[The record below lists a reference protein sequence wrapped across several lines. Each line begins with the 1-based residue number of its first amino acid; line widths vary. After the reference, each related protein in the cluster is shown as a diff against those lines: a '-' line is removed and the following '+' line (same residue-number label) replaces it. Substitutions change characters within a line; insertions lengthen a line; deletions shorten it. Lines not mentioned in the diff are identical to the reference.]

1 MTSCTTRLKC
11 GCPIQCSTL
20 DCMVQSSPIQQIAT
34 LHAAHRGGGRVH
46 PGSCEEVVQDRD
58 FMALLHQPVNQVAP
72 AYPGPQTFT
81 LHANLHRAL
90 LRVFTSMR
98 SIDLPTVGGHPTKPA
113 PPVTKIRLR
122 CPRGRSRTPTCPTPA
137 DKRASDSFWSRA
149 TLSSLVTTR
158 IRRSTCTKPAM

>member
-1 MTSCTTRLKC
+1 MHNEIEVRVPDPVLHIGLHGTEQPHSTNRHVTR
-11 GCPIQCSTL
+11 S
-20 DCMVQSSPIQQIAT
+20 AW
-34 LHAAHRGGGRVH
+34 GGGRVH

-81 LHANLHRAL
+81 HHANLHRAL